1 MGKSHAHRQK
11 EYREHLKERDPE
23 MFLKQGRDRKRIQ
36 REGLKK
42 TTKQKIE
49 WEKEN
54 KKSE

>member
-23 MFLKQGRDRKRIQ
+23 MFLKQGWDRKRIQ
-36 REGLKK
+36 REALKK